1 MTNYKM
7 LHSVPRDA
15 KVFVA
20 GHNGMV
26 GTALVRALLKE
37 GFTNVVT
44 RSRAELDLTNEEAV
58 DAFFATERPSYVYM
72 AAAKVGGIF
81 ANDAYPA
88 DFLLDNLRIQN
99 AVIGSAH
106 RHKVVKL
113 LFLGSTCI
121 YPKLAEQPIQEE
133 SLLSGELEPTN
144 QWYAIAKIA
153 GIKLCQALRKQHGFD
168 AICVMPT
175 NLYGPHDR
183 FDLMDSHVLA
193 AFIRRFVEARENKA
207 EQVTCWG
214 TGEARREFLHVD
226 DLASACL
233 HLMDTYSS
241 ADIVNIG
248 TGVDITIKELAHM
261 IADIVGWKGQI
272 HWDAT
277 KPDGTP
283 RKLCDVS
290 RLTSLG
296 YTARIPLEKG
306 LVSAIDWFVAN
317 KLKRK

>member
-106 RHKVVKL
+106 RHKVVKIVY
-113 LFLGSTCI
+113 LGSTCI

-133 SLLSGELEPTN
+133 SLLSGPLEPTN

-175 NLYGPHDR
+175 NLYGPHDN
-183 FDLMDSHVLA
+183 FHPMDSHVLA

-207 EQVTCWG
+207 DHVTCWG
-214 TGEARREFLHVD
+214 TGTAYREFLHVD
-226 DLASACL
+226 DLASACI

-248 TGVDITIKELAHM
+248 TGIDITIKELAHM
-261 IADIVGWKGQI
+261 IADIVGYHGEIK
-272 HWDAT
+272 WDAS

-283 RKLCDVS
+283 RKLCDVT
-290 RLTSLG
+290 RLTNLG
-296 YTARIPLEKG
+296 FKPQIELKEG
-306 LVSAIDWFVAN
+306 LIETIEWFVAN

>member
-37 GFTNVVT
+37 GFTNMVT

-106 RHKVVKL
+106 RHGVVKL

-121 YPKLAEQPIQEE
+121 YPKLTEQPIREE
-133 SLLSGELEPTN
+133 SLLSGPLEPTN

-168 AICVMPT
+168 AIAVMPT
-175 NLYGPHDR
+175 NLYGPHDS
-183 FDLMDSHVLA
+183 FHPTDSHVLA

-207 EQVTCWG
+207 EHVTCWG
-214 TGEARREFLHVD
+214 TGGARREFLHVD

-233 HLMDTYSS
+233 HLMDVYSS

-248 TGVDITIKELAHM
+248 TGVDVTIKELAHM

-306 LVSAIDWFVAN
+306 LVSAIDWFVTN
-317 KLKRK
+317 ELKRE

>member
-99 AVIGSAH
+99 AVIRSAH
-106 RHKVVKL
+106 RHGVVKL

-133 SLLSGELEPTN
+133 SLLSGPLEPTN

-153 GIKLCQALRKQHGFD
+153 GIKLCQALRKQHDFN
-168 AICVMPT
+168 AIAVMPT
-175 NLYGPHDR
+175 NLYGPHDS
-183 FDLMDSHVLA
+183 FHPTDSHVLA
-193 AFIRRFVEARENKA
+193 AFIRRFVEAQETGA
-207 EQVTCWG
+207 EHVSCWG
-214 TGEARREFLHVD
+214 TGAARREFLHVD

-233 HLMDTYSS
+233 HLMDVYNG

-261 IADIVGWKGQI
+261 IADIVGWTGQI
-272 HWDAT
+272 NWDT
-277 KPDGTP
+277 SKPDGTP
-283 RKLCDVS
+283 QKLCDVS
-290 RLTSLG
+290 RLSSLG
-296 YTARIPLEKG
+296 FKSKIPLKEG
-306 LVSAIDWFVAN
+306 LIETIEWYRQN
-317 KLKRK
+317 NRK

>member
-106 RHKVVKL
+106 RHGVVKIVY
-113 LFLGSTCI
+113 LGSTCI

-133 SLLSGELEPTN
+133 SLLSGPLEPTN

-153 GIKLCQALRKQHGFD
+153 GIKLCQALRKQYGFD

-207 EQVTCWG
+207 DHVTCWG
-214 TGEARREFLHVD
+214 TGTAYREFLHVD
-226 DLASACL
+226 DLASACI

-248 TGVDITIKELAHM
+248 TGIDITIKELAHM
-261 IADIVGWKGQI
+261 IADIVGYHGEIK
-272 HWDAT
+272 WDAS

-283 RKLCDVS
+283 RKLCDVT
-290 RLTSLG
+290 RLTNLG
-296 YTARIPLEKG
+296 FKPQIELKEG
-306 LVSAIDWFVAN
+306 LIETIEWFVAN

>member
-1 MTNYKM
+1 
-7 LHSVPRDA
+7 
-15 KVFVA
+15 
-20 GHNGMV
+20 
-26 GTALVRALLKE
+26 
-37 GFTNVVT
+37 
-44 RSRAELDLTNEEAV
+44 
-58 DAFFATERPSYVYM
+58 
-72 AAAKVGGIF
+72 
-81 ANDAYPA
+81 
-88 DFLLDNLRIQN
+88 
-99 AVIGSAH
+99 
-106 RHKVVKL
+106 
-113 LFLGSTCI
+113 
-121 YPKLAEQPIQEE
+121 
-133 SLLSGELEPTN
+133 LETTN

-168 AICVMPT
+168 AIAVMPT
-175 NLYGPHDR
+175 NLYGPHDS
-183 FDLMDSHVLA
+183 FHPTDSHVLA

-233 HLMDTYSS
+233 HLMDVYSG

-248 TGVDITIKELAHM
+248 TGVDVTIKELANM
-261 IADIVGWKGQI
+261 IADVVGWKGQI

-306 LVSAIDWFVAN
+306 LVSAIDWFVTN
-317 KLKRK
+317 ELKRK